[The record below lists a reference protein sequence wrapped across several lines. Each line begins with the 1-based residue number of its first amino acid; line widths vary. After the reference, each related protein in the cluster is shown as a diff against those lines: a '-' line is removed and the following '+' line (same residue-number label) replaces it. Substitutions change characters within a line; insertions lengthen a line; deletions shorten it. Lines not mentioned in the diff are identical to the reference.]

1 MILTLIGIGLVVIGF
16 IIMYVYFNNLS
27 LSEVMDSVLCASG
40 IISTGLGL
48 TITFL
53 CIVFIVFSH
62 LYVDKQI
69 YNSKLEYE
77 SIVKQVE
84 CIKSDYEDYSTI
96 EVIDR
101 AYEWNN
107 KVYNTMYWSKNILSN
122 WFYSKKYVESLKYI
136 ELDDLYLRKEK

>member
-27 LSEVMDSVLCASG
+27 LSEAMYSVLCASG

-136 ELDDLYLRKEK
+136 ELDELYLRKEK